1 MYHSVNF
8 ILGENSTFNS
18 YTSFHMVP
26 DGRPVIAT
34 PTPVTNFIDVPG
46 AIGQLDMS
54 EALTGYPLYGSR
66 EGNLS
71 FIVLNDYEEN
81 QTWADRY
88 ANLCWHIH
96 GKRLKMILEDDP
108 NYFYEGRFTV
118 DSWDTPNSNDFSKVT
133 IGYTLD
139 PYKYNVN
146 KYVFPFTISNDTR
159 VLNYARGHTLGTM
172 PTVPIIKVS
181 NVSNKVSVRCINDE
195 LNLDVSH
202 NLTINATYRFPDMI
216 LSDLHHSNTNC
227 ILQFSGTGNVE
238 VTIQNGDL

>member
-1 MYHSVNF
+1 
-8 ILGENSTFNS
+8 
-18 YTSFHMVP
+18 MVP
-26 DGRPVIAT
+26 DGRPVIAP

-66 EGNLS
+66 EGSLS
-71 FIVLNDYEEN
+71 FIVLNDYEGN
-81 QTWADRY
+81 QNWADRY

-108 NYFYEGRFTV
+108 GYFYEGRFTV

-146 KYVFPFTISNDTR
+146 KYVSSFSISNDTR
-159 VLNYARGHTLGTM
+159 VITYSNGVVLGTM
-172 PTVPIIKVS
+172 PTVPTIKVS
-181 NVSNKVSVRCINDE
+181 NVSNGITVRCINEE
-195 LNLDVSH
+195 LNRDVSH
-202 NLTINATYRFPDMI
+202 QMTMNATYQFADII
-216 LSDLHHSNTNC
+216 LSDLHHSNPNC
-227 ILQFSGTGNVE
+227 RLQFTGTGTVE
-238 VTIQNGDL
+238 ITIQNGDL